1 MTYPGIAH
9 VTEGDR
15 EAAAEFRKKH
25 EKEPG
30 ALVDL
35 LYGAKNYGPTSAI
48 NPRDQEA
55 VGATLTLHLSSAEEQ
70 DRLLPVLRAVGRV
83 HCQGAGPMLPLGTVM
98 LGGEI
103 AARYLHRQLSRRHP
117 PVLLAPLKTAIAL
130 QWPLPGEE
138 RPPEPDHP
146 ARAAV
151 ALRRL
156 ANGPHRYAFTL
167 TEIQAM
173 RLVALTLPGEGL
185 EQRARCAAGVCGTFA
200 RGRIRFDRDVLTAV
214 REDILTAR
222 TADLP
227 APTLETL

>member
-1 MTYPGIAH
+1 MTYPGIAY
-9 VTEGDR
+9 VTEDDL
-15 EAAAEFRKKH
+15 EAAAEFRERH

-30 ALVDL
+30 AFIDL
-35 LYGAKNYGPTSAI
+35 LFGVKDYGPTAML

-55 VGATLTLHLSSAEEQ
+55 VGATLTLHLSGAAAQ

-83 HCQGAGPMLPLGTVM
+83 HCQGAGPMLPLGAVM

-103 AARYLHRQLSRRHP
+103 AARYLHQQLSHRHP
-117 PVLLAPLKTAIAL
+117 PVLLAPLQTAIGL

-138 RPPEPDHP
+138 RPQEPDHP

-151 ALRRL
+151 ALLRL
-156 ANGPHRYAFTL
+156 ANGPHRHAFTL

-173 RLVALTLPGEGL
+173 RLVARTLPGEGL
-185 EQRARCAAGVCGTFA
+185 QQRLRCAAGVCGTFA

-214 REDILTAR
+214 REDVLTAR
-222 TADLP
+222 TAGLP
-227 APTLETL
+227 TLTLETL